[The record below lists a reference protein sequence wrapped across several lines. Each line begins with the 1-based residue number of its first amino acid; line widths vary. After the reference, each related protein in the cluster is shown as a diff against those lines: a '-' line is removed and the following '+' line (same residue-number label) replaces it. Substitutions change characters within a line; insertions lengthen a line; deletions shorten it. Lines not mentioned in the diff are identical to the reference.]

1 MDKRLNGGKASGSAS
16 GSSGGATD
24 GTADE
29 NTVRIVAGILADAEA
44 EAARIVAEAEAYA
57 ASTFER
63 AAAQAATIERE
74 AAVKADALAAG
85 IALDAQAKAAM
96 ERRRNALLL
105 QESLASS
112 IVVKA
117 EKALAKAMGQAGYRE
132 TLRRWIVEAAI
143 GLSTEGATVNASMH
157 ELPLIDE
164 ALLREAE
171 AEVLASTGKAI
182 RLSRLQGDPLP
193 GQGVYLVAEGGRL
206 AYDNT
211 IATRLE
217 RSRTEIRKLI
227 YKALFDSRS
236 A

>member
-1 MDKRLNGGKASGSAS
+1 MEDSLKDGN
-16 GSSGGATD
+16 TD
-24 GTADE
+24 
-29 NTVRIVAGILADAEA
+29 RIVAGILADAEA
-44 EAARIVAEAEAYA
+44 EAARIVAEAEANA
-57 ASTFER
+57 ASTAER
-63 AAAQAATIERE
+63 AASQAATIELE
-74 AAVKADALAAG
+74 AAAKAESLAAG
-85 IALDAQAKAAM
+85 IALDAQSKAAM

-105 QESLASS
+105 QESLASG

-117 EKALAKAMGQAGYRE
+117 EKALSVAMGQSGYRE
-132 TLRRWIVEAAI
+132 TLRLWIVEAAI

-171 AEVLASTGKAI
+171 AEVLAATGKAT
-182 RLSRLQGDPLP
+182 RLSRLDGDPLP

-211 IATRLE
+211 VATRLE
-217 RSRTEIRKLI
+217 RGRTEIRKLI

>member
-1 MDKRLNGGKASGSAS
+1 MDKRLNGGTANGSTT

-24 GTADE
+24 GIADE

-57 ASTFER
+57 TSTSER

-74 AAVKADALAAG
+74 AAAKAEALAAS

-105 QESLASS
+105 QESLASG
-112 IVVKA
+112 IVLKA
-117 EKALAKAMGQAGYRE
+117 EKALGQAMGQSGYRD
-132 TLRRWIVEAAI
+132 TLRCWIVEAAI

-157 ELPLIDE
+157 ELPLVDE

-171 AEVLASTGKAI
+171 AEVLAATGKAT
-182 RLSRLQGDPLP
+182 RLSRLTGDPLP
-193 GQGVYLVAEGGRL
+193 GQGVYLMAEGGRL

-211 IATRLE
+211 VATRLE
-217 RSRTEIRKLI
+217 RGRSEIRKLI

>member
-1 MDKRLNGGKASGSAS
+1 MDKRLNGGTASGSAS
-16 GSSGGATD
+16 GSSGGATEGAAD
-24 GTADE
+24 GNA
-29 NTVRIVAGILADAEA
+29 VRIVAGILADAEA
-44 EAARIVAEAEAYA
+44 EAARIVAEADAYGVGVA
-57 ASTFER
+57 ER

-74 AAVKADALAAG
+74 AAAKADALAAG

-105 QESLASS
+105 QESLASG
-112 IVVKA
+112 IVLKA
-117 EKALAKAMGQAGYRE
+117 EKALGMAMGQSGYRD

-143 GLSTEGATVNASMH
+143 GLSSEAATVNASMH

-171 AEVLASTGKAI
+171 AEVLASTGKAT
-182 RLSRLQGDPLP
+182 RLSRLDGDPLT
-193 GQGVYLVAEGGRL
+193 GQGVYLVAGGGRL

-211 IATRLE
+211 ITTRLE
-217 RSRTEIRKLI
+217 RRRTEIRKLI
-227 YKALFDSRS
+227 HKALFDSRS

>member
-1 MDKRLNGGKASGSAS
+1 MEDSLKDGN
-16 GSSGGATD
+16 TD
-24 GTADE
+24 
-29 NTVRIVAGILADAEA
+29 RIVAGILADAEA

-57 ASTFER
+57 ASTTQR

-74 AAVKADALAAG
+74 AATKAEALAAG

-105 QESLASS
+105 QENLASG
-112 IVVKA
+112 IVLKA
-117 EKALAKAMGQAGYRE
+117 EKALAKAMSQSGYRD
-132 TLRRWIVEAAI
+132 TLRRWMVEAAI

-157 ELPLIDE
+157 ELPLIDD

-171 AEVLASTGKAI
+171 AEVLATTGKAT
-182 RLSRLQGDPLP
+182 RLSRLDGDPLP

-211 IATRLE
+211 ITTRLE

>member
-1 MDKRLNGGKASGSAS
+1 MDKSLNGGSPS
-16 GSSGGATD
+16 D
-24 GTADE
+24 G

-57 ASTFER
+57 VSVSQR
-63 AAAQAATIERE
+63 AAAQAATIARE
-74 AAVKADALAAG
+74 AAVKAEALAAG

-96 ERRRNALLL
+96 ERRRNVLLL
-105 QESLASS
+105 QESLVSG

-117 EKALAKAMGQAGYRE
+117 EKALSEAMGQPVYRD

-143 GLSTEGATVNASMH
+143 GLSAEAATVNASMH
-157 ELPLIDE
+157 ELPLIDG

-171 AEVLASTGKAI
+171 AEVLAATGKAT
-182 RLSRLQGDPLP
+182 RLSRLDGNPLSA
-193 GQGVYLVAEGGRL
+193 QGVYLMAEGGRL

-211 IATRLE
+211 VATRLE
-217 RSRTEIRKLI
+217 RGRTEIRKRI